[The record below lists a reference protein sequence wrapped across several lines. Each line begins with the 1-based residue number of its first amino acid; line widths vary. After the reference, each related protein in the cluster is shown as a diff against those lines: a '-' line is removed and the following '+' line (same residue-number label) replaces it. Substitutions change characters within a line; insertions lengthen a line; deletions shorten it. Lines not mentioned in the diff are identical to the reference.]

1 MTSPTGSISA
11 RSRTGRLYWRVAE
24 SLPQNWRPAFA
35 GFAARLRRARSRWRR
50 GRRHLVRTGMRRLAR
65 AGTSTGPVASRWA
78 RLSAPVIGWG
88 RRLLAVDLPGDGPVT
103 LIDARGLAATEIVT
117 RVDGRQ
123 DRFVVVTDDAH
134 LLALREAGLVYEY
147 VPAPATPLAPDPAA
161 QDRLVEDR
169 RPSWVW
175 GYDITRHER
184 LGDPDD
190 AEPNEPAP
198 TSRH

>member
-1 MTSPTGSISA
+1 
-11 RSRTGRLYWRVAE
+11 
-24 SLPQNWRPAFA
+24 
-35 GFAARLRRARSRWRR
+35 
-50 GRRHLVRTGMRRLAR
+50 MRRLAR
-65 AGTSTGPVASRWA
+65 AGTSTGPFAPRWA
-78 RLSAPVIGWG
+78 RLTAPVVGWG

-103 LIDARGLAATEIVT
+103 LIDARGLTATEIVT
-117 RVDGRQ
+117 RVDLRH

-147 VPAPATPLAPDPAA
+147 VPAPGTPLAPDQAA

-184 LGDPDD
+184 LGDLGD
-190 AEPNEPAP
+190 AAP
-198 TSRH
+198 QETSPRSRH